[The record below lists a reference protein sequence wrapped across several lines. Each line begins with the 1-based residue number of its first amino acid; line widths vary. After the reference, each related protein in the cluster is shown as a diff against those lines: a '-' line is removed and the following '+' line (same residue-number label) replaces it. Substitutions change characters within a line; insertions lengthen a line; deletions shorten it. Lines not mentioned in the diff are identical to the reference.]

1 MMMNLLVAR
10 LSVNGV
16 DIQSVCEEKTEFF
29 FLLVG
34 SFLVIN

>member
-1 MMMNLLVAR
+1 MMMNLIVAR

-29 FLLVG
+29 FLTSWLFF
-34 SFLVIN
+34 SH